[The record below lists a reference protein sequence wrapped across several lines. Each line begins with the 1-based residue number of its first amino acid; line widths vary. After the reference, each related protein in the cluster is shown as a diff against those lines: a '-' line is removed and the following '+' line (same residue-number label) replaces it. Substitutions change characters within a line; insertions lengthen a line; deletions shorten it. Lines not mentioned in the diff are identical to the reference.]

1 MKTYGVILAAGKG
14 TRMKSD
20 VPKVLHEVCGK
31 PMVQYLVD
39 TLCEIGIDEIY
50 MIVGHGAEKVKE
62 TVKGPVIFVEQKE
75 QLGTAHAV
83 LQTKELLENKEGT
96 TLVLTGDTPLLTK
109 ETIQSMIEHQQ
120 RTNAKG
126 VVLTAVQENPTGYG
140 RILRNSSQKTVTS
153 IVEEKDATIEQK
165 AITEVNTG
173 LYCLDNKLLFE
184 GLQNIQNHNVQQE
197 YYLTDI
203 VEVFCKDGHTFD
215 GYVLENEKEALGI
228 NSRVQL
234 AEAEAVLRERINT
247 YHMNQGVTMID
258 PNHTYI
264 DSDVVIGENTI
275 IYPGVVIKGMSVIGK
290 DVVIHSGSEIF
301 HSVIGNGSIIRQS
314 VIHNT
319 HIGEGVQI
327 GPFAHLRP
335 HTVVQNK
342 AKVGNFV
349 ELKKSTLG
357 EGSKVNHLSYMG
369 DATVGKNVNI
379 GCGAITV
386 NYDGKKKSQTVIDDG
401 AFVGCNVNLVAP
413 VTIGK
418 DTIVAA
424 GSTITKDVPD
434 DALALA
440 RVKQE
445 NKEGYASKLKKRL

>member
-1 MKTYGVILAAGKG
+1 MKIYGVILAAGKG

-20 VPKVLHEVCGK
+20 LPKVLHEVCGK
-31 PMVQYLVD
+31 PMIQYLVD
-39 TLCEIGIDEIY
+39 TLKEVGVDDISVVI
-50 MIVGHGAEKVKE
+50 GHGGEQVKE
-62 TVKGPVIFVEQKE
+62 AVRGSVTFVEQKE

-83 LQTKELLENKEGT
+83 MQAKDFLEHKEGM
-96 TLVLTGDTPLLTK
+96 TLVLTGDTPLITK
-109 ETIQSMIEHQQ
+109 ETIQLMIKQKEET
-120 RTNAKG
+120 RAKG
-126 VVLTAVQENPTGYG
+126 IVLTAIHENPTGYG
-140 RILRNSSQKTVTS
+140 RILRDEAQQTVTG
-153 IVEEKDATIEQK
+153 IVEEKDANTEQK
-165 AITEVNTG
+165 KITEVNTG
-173 LYCLDNKLLFE
+173 LYCFDNTSLFQS
-184 GLQNIQNHNVQQE
+184 LHDIQNQNAQSE

-203 VEVFCKDGHTFD
+203 VEVFRAK
-215 GYVLENEKEALGI
+215 GYGFEGCVLQDNKESLGI

-258 PNHTYI
+258 PKHTYI
-264 DSDVVIGENTI
+264 DSDVIIGENTT
-275 IYPGVVIKGMSVIGK
+275 IYPGVVIKGATAIGK
-290 DVVIHSGSEIF
+290 DVVIHSGSEIL
-301 HSVIGNGSIIRQS
+301 HSVIGNRSIIRQS

-319 HIGEGVQI
+319 HVGEDVQI

-335 HTVVQNK
+335 HTVVQNR

-357 EGSKVNHLSYMG
+357 EGSKVNHLSYIG
-369 DATVGKNVNI
+369 DATVGKKVNI

-440 RVKQE
+440 RTKQE